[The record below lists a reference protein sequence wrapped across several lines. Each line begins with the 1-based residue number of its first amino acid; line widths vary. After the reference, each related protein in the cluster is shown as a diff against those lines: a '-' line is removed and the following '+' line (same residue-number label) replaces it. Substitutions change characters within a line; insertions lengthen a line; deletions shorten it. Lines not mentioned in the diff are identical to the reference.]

1 LRALRFVGPEGYD
14 HRHNEKKTREEG
26 LMATERPD
34 ASIDQTGGEHGLIER
49 TPSAYGYPL
58 LIKHL
63 LHTPLMHAPEQEIV
77 YRDLHRYDYRTLRRR
92 IGQLASGLEG
102 LGVRS
107 GDTVAVMDWD
117 SHRYLESYFAV
128 PMMGAVLQTVNVR
141 LSPEQILYTLNHA
154 ESDVILVHTDFLSV
168 LEEIQDR
175 FETVKKIVLLD
186 DGDERPETSIDI
198 SIEYEEL
205 VESGSDEYEFPD
217 FDENTRATT
226 FHTTGT
232 TGNPKGV
239 YFSHR
244 QLVLH
249 TMATM
254 AALGTSAKQGRFH
267 RADVYMPMTP
277 MFHVHAWG
285 MPFIATVMGVKQVY
299 PGRYEP
305 EMLLDLI
312 EKEKVT
318 FSHCVPTVLHMLLD
332 GAAKGDADLS
342 GWKVII
348 GGSPLPRG
356 MARTALE
363 QGIDIFTGYGM
374 SETCPILTLAQLT
387 PEMLERDLD
396 EQVEIRTRTGRPTPL
411 VDLRIVDAE
420 MRDVPHDGETTG
432 EVVVRSPWLTQGYLK
447 EPEKSEELWE
457 GGYLHTEDIGYVD
470 EQGYLQVTDR
480 IKDVIKTGGEWV
492 SSQAIEDILTQ
503 HEGVS
508 EAAVIGVEDE
518 KWGERPLAL
527 VALDSDNEVSEDEI
541 KAYIKERADG
551 GEVSKFAVPDQVIFV
566 EEIDKTSVG
575 KIDKKT
581 LREKYAE

>member
-1 LRALRFVGPEGYD
+1 M
-14 HRHNEKKTREEG
+14 T
-26 LMATERPD
+26 TERSD
-34 ASIDQTGGEHGLIER
+34 AVLNQTGGEPDLIES
-49 TPSAYGYPL
+49 TPSAYDYPL

-63 LHTPLMHAPEQEIV
+63 LHTPLATNPEQEIV
-77 YRDLHRYDYRTLRRR
+77 YRNLKRYDYRTLRQR

-102 LGVRS
+102 LGVGP

-117 SHRYLESYFAV
+117 SHRYLECYFAV
-128 PMMGAVLQTVNVR
+128 PMMGAVLQMINVR
-141 LSPEQILYTLNHA
+141 LSPEQILYTINHA
-154 ESDVILVHTDFLSV
+154 ESDVILAHADFVPV

-175 FETVKKIVLLD
+175 FETVKKIVLLA
-186 DGDERPETSIDI
+186 DGDERPETSLEIAA
-198 SIEYEEL
+198 EYEEL
-205 VESGSDEYEFPD
+205 VESGSADYEFPD

-249 TMATM
+249 TLAVMS
-254 AALGTSAKQGRFH
+254 ALGTSAAQGRFH
-267 RADVYMPMTP
+267 RADVYMPVTP
-277 MFHVHAWG
+277 MFHVHGWG
-285 MPFIATVMGVKQVY
+285 IPYIATVMGVKQVY
-299 PGRYEP
+299 PGQYEP

-332 GAAKGDADLS
+332 ATAEGDVNLG

-348 GGSPLPRG
+348 GGSPLPEN

-363 QGIDIFTGYGM
+363 QGIDVFVGYGQ
-374 SETCPILTLAQLT
+374 SETCPILTLAQLM

-396 EQVEIRTRTGRPTPL
+396 EQVEIRTRTGRPVPL
-411 VDLRIVDAE
+411 VDLRVVEGEE
-420 MRDVPHDGETTG
+420 MRDVSHDGESTG
-432 EVVVRSPWLTQGYLK
+432 EVVVRAPWLTQGYLK

-457 GGYLHTEDIGYVD
+457 GSYLHTEDIGYID
-470 EQGYLQVTDR
+470 PEGYLQVTDR

-492 SSQAIEDILTQ
+492 SSQEIEDILSQ

-518 KWGERPLAL
+518 KWGERPLAVVVL
-527 VALDSDNEVSEDEI
+527 NMDQADEI
-541 KAYIKERADG
+541 TEEEIQSHVKERVDS
-551 GEVSKFAVPDQVIFV
+551 GEISKFAVPDRVQFV